1 MNQPAEDALIAKI
14 RELPAERIAQVE
26 DFVNFLATQ
35 ERRRTAL
42 ARLQALRDR
51 LPPEEITDSEMQE
64 IVEAVKA
71 VRATK
76 REARDSARRP

>member
-26 DFVNFLATQ
+26 DFVNFLAAQ

-42 ARLQALRDR
+42 ARLQALRI
-51 LPPEEITDSEMQE
+51 PIITPAAALSNIEQ
-64 IVEAVKA
+64 
-71 VRATK
+71 RQS
-76 REARDSARRP
+76 R